1 MSQSEILAAVASGT
15 LTIEQAAVLL
25 GNTSK
30 PAQSVKFKVSEKGAC
45 SVYGLGR
52 FPVTL
57 YSGQWQRLLAAR
69 EQLEAFLADHASE
82 LAVKE

>member
-15 LTIEQAAVLL
+15 LTIEQAGVLL
-25 GNTSK
+25 GNVGK
-30 PAQSVKFKVSEKGAC
+30 PAQAIKFKVSEKGAC

-69 EQLEAFLADHASE
+69 EQLEAFLADNAAT

>member
-25 GNTSK
+25 GNSK
-30 PAQSVKFKVSEKGAC
+30 PAQAVKFKVSEKGAL

-69 EQLEAFLADHASE
+69 DQLEAFLADNAAT